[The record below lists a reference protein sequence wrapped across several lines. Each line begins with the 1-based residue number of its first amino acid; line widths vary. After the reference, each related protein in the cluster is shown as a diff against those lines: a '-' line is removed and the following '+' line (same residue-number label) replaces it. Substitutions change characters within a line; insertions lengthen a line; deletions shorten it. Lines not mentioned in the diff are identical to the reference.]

1 MDFLSKCEEI
11 RSFLK
16 EMFNGKFI
24 LWLCIVLLFI
34 SILSRRNYT
43 LSLRLFFN
51 RAKTGTKVLNTP
63 LNHLSFEA
71 LQSGQKKP

>member
-16 EMFNGKFI
+16 EMFNGKFYFV
-24 LWLCIVLLFI
+24 IVHSTSLHFHFEQKKL
-34 SILSRRNYT
+34 Y